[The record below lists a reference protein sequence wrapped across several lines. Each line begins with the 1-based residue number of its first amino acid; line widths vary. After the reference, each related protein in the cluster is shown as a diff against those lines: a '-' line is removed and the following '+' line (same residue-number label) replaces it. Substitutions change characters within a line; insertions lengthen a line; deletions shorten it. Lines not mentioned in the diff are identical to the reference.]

1 MSHVPRVVL
10 LGKNSDR
17 SDTEKTQKILSGI
30 DPSEIPGEFLFS
42 VVVTTT
48 NGTRY
53 QLDKKIIKKGISY
66 KHIDESIRKLNIK
79 EAIDVIEI
87 VIDLGKVQAKLDQQ
101 SAEYLNKFFDN

>member
-10 LGKNSDR
+10 LGKNSGTN
-17 SDTEKTQKILSGI
+17 SEKTQKILSSI

-42 VVVTTT
+42 VFVTST

-53 QLDKKIIKKGISY
+53 QIDKKIIKRGISY
-66 KHIDESIRKLNIK
+66 KHIDENIRKLNIK
-79 EAIDVIEI
+79 EPIDVIEI
-87 VIDLGKVQAKLDQQ
+87 VIDLGKVQSKLDEQ